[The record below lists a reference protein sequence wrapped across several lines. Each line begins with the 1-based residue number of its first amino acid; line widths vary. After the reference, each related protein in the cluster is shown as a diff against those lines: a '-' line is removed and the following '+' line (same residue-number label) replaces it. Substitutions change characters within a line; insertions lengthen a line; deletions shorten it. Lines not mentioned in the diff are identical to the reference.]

1 MINGFLR
8 NNLGDDDYAE
18 FSAALYSVAAAGT
31 APEPTKTVDRA
42 WSRFCGCIGRGPD
55 APYPGMIEAFE
66 SHYGQNFTD
75 KDWRNE
81 AGIWAAAW
89 GYATRQAGA
98 APVPCV
104 VLTPEERAAFER
116 FHETWEDNEGYD
128 VPKEMM
134 RRLAEVGVVHHITAG
149 RYDITK
155 FGHYVLAAG
164 AAPVPDGYRLV
175 SIAQLNTWGVYD
187 EETTPKDAP

>member
-1 MINGFLR
+1 MSEIKT
-8 NNLGDDDYAE
+8 AE
-18 FSAALYSVAAAGT
+18 
-31 APEPTKTVDRA
+31 R
-42 WSRFCGCIGRGPD
+42 D
-55 APYPGMIEAFE
+55 A
-66 SHYGQNFTD
+66 
-75 KDWRNE
+75 
-81 AGIWAAAW
+81 
-89 GYATRQAGA
+89 
-98 APVPCV
+98 VPCV

-128 VPKEMM
+128 GPKEMM
-134 RRLAEVGVVHHITAG
+134 RRLADEAG

-187 EETTPKDAP
+187 EETAHQDLYAAAVRADNGGQP